1 NPVSSKII
9 IREGASSRDP
19 QVLIIAQTRSPTAI
33 SQQGRKG
40 YEYRMPFV
48 DVNGQRIHY
57 TDSGEGPVIVAT
69 HATLM
74 DTVSLEPLTSRLP
87 GRVV

>member
-1 NPVSSKII
+1 
-9 IREGASSRDP
+9 
-19 QVLIIAQTRSPTAI
+19 
-33 SQQGRKG
+33 
-40 YEYRMPFV
+40 MPFV

>member
-1 NPVSSKII
+1 
-9 IREGASSRDP
+9 
-19 QVLIIAQTRSPTAI
+19 
-33 SQQGRKG
+33 
-40 YEYRMPFV
+40 MPFV

-87 GRVV
+87 GRVVSFDLRGHGKTVYDKQPYDYNDVAEDVLALVDHLG